1 VVVTAVAGIGIIMTI
16 VDHMAEMAV
25 VTATTVEDRLMI
37 VAAVGVAEIT
47 GIVMGE
53 ETVLNSLTLVGKSQ
67 IEKVATVVDSMV
79 ETVMAEAEV
88 LREKED
94 VTTTGVPALQK
105 TGQNLFPETKE
116 SKQSSSVPEDTNL
129 RELILIAMRIYQWR
143 PPEVMFR
150 LLLKIFV
157 T

>member
-1 VVVTAVAGIGIIMTI
+1 LLQTVVVTAVAGIGIIMTI

-25 VTATTVEDRLMI
+25 VTATT
-37 VAAVGVAEIT
+37 
-47 GIVMGE
+47 
-53 ETVLNSLTLVGKSQ
+53 
-67 IEKVATVVDSMV
+67 ATVVDSMV

>member
-1 VVVTAVAGIGIIMTI
+1 
-16 VDHMAEMAV
+16 
-25 VTATTVEDRLMI
+25 MI

-53 ETVLNSLTLVGKSQ
+53 ETVLNSLTPVGKSQ
-67 IEKVATVVDSMV
+67 IGKVVSRPSKRSVAGVIDFYDTPFHHCIKSLLLTFEMLLTQATVVDSMV
-79 ETVMAEAEV
+79 ETVMAEAGG

-116 SKQSSSVPEDTNL
+116 SKQSSSVSTLNFFC
-129 RELILIAMRIYQWR
+129 II
-143 PPEVMFR
+143 
-150 LLLKIFV
+150 K
-157 T
+157 